1 MATAASRSP
10 AAAGGD
16 APANNDSSANSVA
29 RHYLDCASRILRET
43 MRAHVWLDYEHTTM
57 ILFNGMV
64 FFCHAVAFV
73 TRVHMASIWRSFRAA
88 LCGEPLGS
96 ADCEKDFHHL
106 GCN

>member
-1 MATAASRSP
+1 
-10 AAAGGD
+10 
-16 APANNDSSANSVA
+16 
-29 RHYLDCASRILRET
+29 
-43 MRAHVWLDYEHTTM
+43 MRAHVWLDYEYTTM
-57 ILFNGMV
+57 ILFNGMG
-64 FFCHAVAFV
+64 FFCRAVAFV